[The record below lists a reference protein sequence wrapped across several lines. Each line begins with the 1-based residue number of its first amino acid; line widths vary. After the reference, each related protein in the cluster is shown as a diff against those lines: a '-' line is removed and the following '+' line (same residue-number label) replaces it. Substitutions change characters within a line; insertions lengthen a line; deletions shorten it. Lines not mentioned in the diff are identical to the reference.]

1 MHRDGE
7 ELEGVYWVYGD
18 KLVNTRRFG
27 TGYAGSQMKLM
38 YGTCLAPRGL
48 RKADKHFE
56 PSTYHRIAIA
66 MI

>member
-7 ELEGVYWVYGD
+7 ELEGVHWVYGD
-18 KLVNTRRFG
+18 KEVNTRRFR
-27 TGYAGSQMKLM
+27 TGSAGSQMKLM
-38 YGTCLAPRGL
+38 YGTCLAPREL
-48 RKADKHFE
+48 SKTDKHFE